1 MADLYNE
8 ALFHFKDNANNLAA
22 NERVICEAVEA
33 EAEADQNH
41 SREDPIFAVL
51 YTSG

>member
-8 ALFHFKDNANNLAA
+8 ALFHFKANNLAA
-22 NERVICEAVEA
+22 NERVICEAVEDE